1 MHWSSK
7 RHAHIDTHHLLS
19 HAVTSPQSHLA
30 AAGSA
35 AVASAALGAA
45 AVVVGGCRCCGVPE
59 SKAALLSV
67 SSMAARE
74 STSRRPCPSED
85 CCTKLWICLKWPGS
99 TRQVTT
105 ICTDCHTTPKSAL
118 CIAWQKCHVWASCML
133 KLRLHLNRGKVSVI
147 CRFMCCA
154 RGEKGNQTGM
164 WCCFVHILHG
174 VVGAC
179 CSNARWYVCQC
190 MRVML

>member
-7 RHAHIDTHHLLS
+7 RHAHIHTHHLLS

-30 AAGSA
+30 AAESA

-133 KLRLHLNRGKVSVI
+133 KLRLHLNGGKARKTCHLQVYVLCSWQRGIKRECGAVTSYMELLV
-147 CRFMCCA
+147 RAAAMLD
-154 RGEKGNQTGM
+154 GM
-164 WCCFVHILHG
+164 YAN
-174 VVGAC
+174 AC
-179 CSNARWYVCQC
+179 V
-190 MRVML
+190 